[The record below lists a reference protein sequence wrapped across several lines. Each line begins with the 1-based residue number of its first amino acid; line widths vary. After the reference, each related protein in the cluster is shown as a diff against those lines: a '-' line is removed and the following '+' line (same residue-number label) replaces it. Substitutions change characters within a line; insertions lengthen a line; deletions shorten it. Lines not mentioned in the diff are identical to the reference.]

1 MSVHE
6 ARVYGKADVTAHG
19 GIIFFPQNKS
29 LNNYL
34 KFGMRSV
41 PYSLWPHIFSGYH
54 LMWGHAVVQLVEALR
69 YKPESRGF
77 DYR

>member
-6 ARVYGKADVTAHG
+6 ARVYGKADVTAHAG
-19 GIIFFPQNKS
+19 TIYFPQNKS

-41 PYSLWPHIFSGYH
+41 PYSVWPCIFSDYH
-54 LMWGHAVVQLVEALR
+54 LMWGYVVVQWVEEIAG
-69 YKPESRGF
+69 SIT
-77 DYR
+77 DSVI